1 MVLLERLNI
10 FIGLRSLLCAVAG
23 KEYNFQ
29 PFQCVVTVLFGA
41 GSIDFG
47 HLVMMFERSPAPHVH
62 VFNAALQSAQP
73 LFICDVGLHS

>member
-1 MVLLERLNI
+1 M
-10 FIGLRSLLCAVAG
+10 AG
-23 KEYNFQ
+23 KEYNVQ

-62 VFNAALQSAQP
+62 VLFSAALQSAQP
-73 LFICDVGLHS
+73 LFICDGGLHS